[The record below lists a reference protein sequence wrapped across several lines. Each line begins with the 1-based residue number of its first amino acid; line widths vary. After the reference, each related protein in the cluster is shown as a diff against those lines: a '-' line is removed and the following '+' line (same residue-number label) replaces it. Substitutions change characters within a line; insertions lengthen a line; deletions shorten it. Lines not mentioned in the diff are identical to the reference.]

1 MEMRKSIY
9 TEQRRSK
16 SLGRNRGR
24 GGGGKSPGMSSISR
38 GITSDRG
45 ESFER
50 VRRVNRIVSWNL
62 FVKSARARYVSIAV
76 AYSMTLSIS

>member
-24 GGGGKSPGMSSISR
+24 GGGKSPGMSSISR